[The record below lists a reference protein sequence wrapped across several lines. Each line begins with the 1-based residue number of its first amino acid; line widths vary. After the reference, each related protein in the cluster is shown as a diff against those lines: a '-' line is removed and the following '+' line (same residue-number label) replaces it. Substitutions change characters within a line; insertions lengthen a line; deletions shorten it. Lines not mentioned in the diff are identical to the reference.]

1 MKGEEKGN
9 ALAAGSAPVPS
20 AGLTPGDS
28 LLASCRDLACGYPG
42 RIVLEGVN
50 LELRPG
56 AKIALL
62 GPNGSGKSTLLKTLC
77 GAIPILKGAV
87 DLSGT
92 SVSGLSSSE
101 IAKRA
106 SYVPQEE
113 APPFRFSVRQVVVM
127 GRLPHSTGLF
137 DTAEDLAV
145 AEEAMRLADC
155 LSLADRPITEI
166 SGGEKQRVLV
176 ARALAQQ
183 APVMLLDEP
192 TSHLDVAHQMALSKL
207 IRDLSAKGF
216 AILAAVHDLNLASEF
231 AEEAILLNGGRVS
244 LQEPIREALRDP
256 RLDEAYGVAFRRI
269 EDGNTLR
276 VFPEAP
282 RES

>member
-1 MKGEEKGN
+1 MKGKAMGS
-9 ALAAGSAPVPS
+9 AVAAGSVPASS

-28 LLASCRDLACGYPG
+28 LLASCRDLSCGYPG
-42 RIVLEGVN
+42 RVVLEGVS
-50 LELRPG
+50 LDLRPG

-77 GAIPILKGAV
+77 GAIPSLKGTV
-87 DLSGT
+87 DLAGSP
-92 SVSGLSSSE
+92 VEGLSSSE

-137 DTAEDLAV
+137 DTPEDLKV
-145 AEEAMRLADC
+145 ADEAMRMADC

-192 TSHLDVAHQMALSKL
+192 TSHLDVAHQMAISKL
-207 IRDLSAKGF
+207 IRDLAARGY
-216 AILAAVHDLNLASEF
+216 AILAAVHDLNLAAEF
-231 AEEAILLNGGRVS
+231 AEEAILLSGGRVA
-244 LQEPIREALRDP
+244 LQEPIREALTDP
-256 RLDEAYGVAFRRI
+256 RLDDAYGVTFRRI
-269 EDGNTLR
+269 EDGDTLR
-276 VFPEAP
+276 VFPEALRVP
-282 RES
+282 